1 MGVPEECHPS
11 PAGSCLLLPEE
22 SPADV
27 WLSVGADP
35 WVCLRGAG
43 SALRVSAP
51 RACGTSLCS
60 PAQCA
65 LPSPGSESGE
75 AAVCVCVC
83 ACIRVCELHGPAALK
98 SLLVSGEARRGKER
112 FRLSLAWKR
121 GKSSGCSRESLEARR
136 WRCVCW
142 CGTGWVL
149 LSACLACGCVG
160 GDLRYEAWKVVWFPP
175 VSVGTAAL
183 LCWAVH
189 HPCATLFLRA
199 APGCGCWVEVAA
211 PAPWVTLGS
220 ETWQTPPGLRATDFA
235 LAQLEEV
242 GRDHQGHQVQLPC
255 SEQRCSDLTCPQGWG
270 THHLRSRSIDG
281 PIPSSLNYSL
291 QPSGGRSLSVG
302 AAWRRAERPSVAH
315 TEGGCLPWGSTGSRY
330 DCGHARRV
338 PLPLCHYDWT
348 LLILRS
354 GSAAESPF

>member
-1 MGVPEECHPS
+1 MSPEPRRQLSAAARGISGGCLALGGSRPVGLLARGKQR
-11 PAGSCLLLPEE
+11 PAGER
-22 SPADV
+22 SP
-27 WLSVGADP
+27 
-35 WVCLRGAG
+35 CLRDVAVL
-43 SALRVSAP
+43 SCAVCASIARQRVGGGG
-51 RACGTSLCS
+51 CLC
-60 PAQCA
+60 
-65 LPSPGSESGE
+65 
-75 AAVCVCVC
+75 VCVCVVC

-98 SLLVSGEARRGKER
+98 SLLVSGEAQRGKER

-149 LSACLACGCVG
+149 LSACLPCGCVG

-255 SEQRCSDLTCPQGWG
+255 SEQRCSDLTCPQGWAP
-270 THHLRSRSIDG
+270 TTYG
-281 PIPSSLNYSL
+281 PALLMAPS
-291 QPSGGRSLSVG
+291 P
-302 AAWRRAERPSVAH
+302 AA
-315 TEGGCLPWGSTGSRY
+315 
-330 DCGHARRV
+330 
-338 PLPLCHYDWT
+338 
-348 LLILRS
+348 
-354 GSAAESPF
+354 